1 MLEQEHIQ
9 YRRVIVT
16 ISGSITTYICFTM
29 ITSLISVGLF
39 FSLATGGIWECVTGS
54 THRLTAG
61 STATLA
67 TTAGR
72 KIITL
77 TKKVSIAWPSV
88 SMSVF
93 LSLSFIL
100 SHSSSL
106 HLCLCLSVCLFVCL

>member
-9 YRRVIVT
+9 YRRIIIT

-67 TTAGR
+67 TTAEVCQE
-72 KIITL
+72 
-77 TKKVSIAWPSV
+77 VSESFYTISFEYHRA
-88 SMSVF
+88 SMQ
-93 LSLSFIL
+93 
-100 SHSSSL
+100 H
-106 HLCLCLSVCLFVCL
+106 